1 MPPEQALVQVILL
14 LAKLDSQ
21 QLLRVIRCAEHL
33 LDEHAQQLSLLKD
46 YGCTNDSPS
55 VD

>member
-1 MPPEQALVQVILL
+1 MPPEQAMVQAMLL

-21 QLLRVIRCAEHL
+21 QLLRVIRCAERML
-33 LDEHAQQLSLLKD
+33 EEHAQQLSLLKD
-46 YGCTNDSPS
+46 YGCTNDCAS

>member
-1 MPPEQALVQVILL
+1 MPPEQAMVQVIRLL
-14 LAKLDSQ
+14 SSLEAQ

-33 LDEHAQQLSLLKD
+33 LEERAHQLSLMKD
-46 YGCTNDSPS
+46 YACVKNFPS

>member
-1 MPPEQALVQVILL
+1 MPPEQALVHVIHLL
-14 LAKLDSQ
+14 SKLDAQ

-33 LDEHAQQLSLLKD
+33 LEERAHQLSLMKD
-46 YGCTNDSPS
+46 YGCTNDFPS

>member
-1 MPPEQALVQVILL
+1 MPPEQAMVQVIRLL
-14 LAKLDSQ
+14 SSLEAQ

-33 LDEHAQQLSLLKD
+33 LEERAQQLSLLRD
-46 YGCTNDSPS
+46 YGCTNDFPS